1 MVKYSIVTTANQQS
15 SKVQFAQEFK
25 GLYPFLMAAFVGL
38 LLISNVGAVKLIQF
52 GPIYTDGG
60 AFLFP
65 LVYIV
70 GDVLSEVYGFKAARK
85 AIYTGFAMAV
95 LASFTFFLVQKS
107 PAASDWTNQA
117 AFESIL
123 GFVPQIVL
131 ASICGF
137 LVGQLLN
144 SYVLVKIKERTKEK
158 KLWLRLIGSTVV
170 GEFADT
176 LVFCTIAFYGIIT
189 GWDFVNYVLF
199 GYLYKTL
206 LEVFLLPVT
215 YNVIKFVSDKLINCE
230 TSIILLIF

>member
-85 AIYTGFAMAV
+85 AIYTGFAMAI
-95 LASFTFFLVQKS
+95 LASFTFFLVQNS

-215 YNVIKFVSDKLINCE
+215 YNVIKFVKKKEASYSL
-230 TSIILLIF
+230 